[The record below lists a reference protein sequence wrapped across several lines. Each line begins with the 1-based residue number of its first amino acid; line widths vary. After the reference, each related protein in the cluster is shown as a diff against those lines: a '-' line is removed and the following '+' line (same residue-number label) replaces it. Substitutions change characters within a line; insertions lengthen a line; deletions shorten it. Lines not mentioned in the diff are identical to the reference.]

1 MLGEK
6 LACRSI
12 QTFAI
17 VSVYDIGI
25 LRHGGNLVR
34 TMRVKPDGFYRK
46 VSIMYVSLKLR
57 FHVTLRHVAQPD
69 ESITDH

>member
-46 VSIMYVSLKLR
+46 VAIMYVSLKLR
-57 FHVTLRHVAQPD
+57 FHVRCDTLLNQM
-69 ESITDH
+69 SQ